1 MVFDRWKNIPELK
14 ILGSTFVSRL
24 PIFSFVIHHTQ
35 SNLYLHHNFVCALLN
50 DLYGIQTRS
59 GCACAGPYALD
70 LLGIDEPMAM
80 KFDELLAEDK

>member
-1 MVFDRWKNIPELK
+1 MVFDRWKSVPELK
-14 ILGSTFVSRL
+14 VLGDTSVSRL
-24 PIFSFVIHHTQ
+24 PIFSFAVHHAK

-70 LLGIDEPMAM
+70 LLGIDEPLAL
-80 KFDELLAEDK
+80 KFDELLAENE